1 METEKR
7 HPRTLHVGFVST
19 RFQGLDGV
27 SLETAKWSSLL
38 ERFHHRC
45 FWFGGEL
52 DTDPERSL
60 LVPEAY
66 FRHPDNLALE
76 RELFGTARR
85 SRAVTDTLHRQKEH
99 LKDRLYDFVERFG
112 LDLLVAENALSL
124 PMHLPLG
131 MALTELIAESGIPA
145 IGHHHDFFWERPRF
159 LLNAVKDILD
169 MAFPPDLP
177 SVRHVVINSR
187 ARQDLAGKRGISSQ
201 LIYNVVDF
209 EQDPLPLDDFN
220 RDFRADLSF
229 APEDLLV
236 LQPTRVVA
244 RKGIEQAI
252 YLAEQLDLPGV
263 KLLISHSHE
272 DEGVAYLEWILESAR
287 RQEVPLYLIQNRL
300 HDSRRYTSGGK
311 KLYSLWDVY
320 PHMDLITYPSLY
332 EGFGNAFLEA
342 VYFRKPLLV
351 NRYEV
356 YITDIEPKGFDVI
369 AIDGFLTPRAVQEV
383 RQVLQDAERRRAM
396 VEKNFQLG
404 KKHFSFQSLR
414 RGLSIL
420 LTDFFGAGMALSR
433 DAAGPTGPSVVRPE

>member
-1 METEKR
+1 METEAR
-7 HPRTLHVGFVST
+7 NSRALHIGFVST

-27 SLETAKWSSLL
+27 SLETTKWVSLL

-45 FWFGGEL
+45 YWFAGEL

-66 FRHPDNLALE
+66 FRHPAILALE
-76 RELFGTARR
+76 RDLFGNSTR
-85 SRAVTDTLHRQKEH
+85 SREVTDTLHRMKEY
-99 LKDRLYDFVERFG
+99 LKNRLYEFVERFG
-112 LDLLVAENALSL
+112 LDLLVAENALAI
-124 PMHLPLG
+124 PVHLPLG
-131 MALTELIAESGIPA
+131 MALTELIAETGIPT
-145 IGHHHDFFWERPRF
+145 IGHHHDFYWERPRF
-159 LLNAVKDILD
+159 LLNSVKDILD

-177 SVRHVVINSR
+177 SIRHVVINSR
-187 ARQDLAGKRGISSQ
+187 AQRDLAGHRSISSQ
-201 LIYNVVDF
+201 LIYNVIDF
-209 EQDPLPLDDFN
+209 EREEGRLDDFN
-220 RDFRADLSF
+220 REFRADLGF
-229 APEDLLV
+229 AAEDLLI
-236 LQPTRVVA
+236 LQPTRVVS

-252 YLAEQLDLPGV
+252 YLAEMLGLPGV
-263 KLLISHSHE
+263 KLLISHSHA
-272 DEGVAYLEWILESAR
+272 DEGVEYLEWIKESAR

-300 HDSRRYTSGGK
+300 HDSRRFTSGGK

-383 RQVLQDAERRRAM
+383 RQVLQDADRRRAM
-396 VEKNFQLG
+396 VEKNYELAR
-404 KKHFSFQSLR
+404 KHFSFQSLR
-414 RGLSIL
+414 RGLNIL
-420 LTDFFGAGMALSR
+420 LTGFFGASTALSLSQ
-433 DAAGPTGPSVVRPE
+433 DTAAAGG

>member
-1 METEKR
+1 MEIEAR
-7 HPRTLHVGFVST
+7 NSRALHIGFVST

-27 SLETAKWSSLL
+27 SLETTKWVSLL

-45 FWFGGEL
+45 YWFAGEL

-66 FRHPDNLALE
+66 FRHPAILALE
-76 RELFGTARR
+76 RDLFGNSTR
-85 SRAVTDTLHRQKEH
+85 SREVTDTLHRMKEY
-99 LKDRLYDFVERFG
+99 LKNRLYEFVERFG
-112 LDLLVAENALSL
+112 LDLLVAENALAI
-124 PMHLPLG
+124 PVHLPLG
-131 MALTELIAESGIPA
+131 MALTELIAETGIPT
-145 IGHHHDFFWERPRF
+145 IGHHHDFYWERPRF
-159 LLNAVKDILD
+159 LLNSVKDILD

-177 SVRHVVINSR
+177 SIRHVVINSR
-187 ARQDLAGKRGISSQ
+187 AQRDLAGHRSISSQ
-201 LIYNVVDF
+201 LIYNVIDF
-209 EQDPLPLDDFN
+209 EREEGRLDDFN
-220 RDFRADLSF
+220 REFRADLGF
-229 APEDLLV
+229 AAEDLLI
-236 LQPTRVVA
+236 LQPTRVVS

-252 YLAEQLDLPGV
+252 YLAEMLGLPGV
-263 KLLISHSHE
+263 KLLISHSHA
-272 DEGVAYLEWILESAR
+272 DEGVEYLEWIKESAR

-300 HDSRRYTSGGK
+300 HDSRRFTSGGK

-383 RQVLQDAERRRAM
+383 RQVLQDADRRRAM
-396 VEKNFQLG
+396 VEKNYELAR
-404 KKHFSFQSLR
+404 KHFSFQSLR
-414 RGLSIL
+414 RGLNIL
-420 LTDFFGAGMALSR
+420 LTGFFGASTALSLSQ
-433 DAAGPTGPSVVRPE
+433 DTTASGG

>member
-1 METEKR
+1 METEAKN
-7 HPRTLHVGFVST
+7 PRTLHIGFVST

-27 SLETAKWSSLL
+27 SLETTKWVSLL

-45 FWFGGEL
+45 YWFAGEL

-66 FRHPDNLALE
+66 FRHPAILALE
-76 RELFGTARR
+76 SDLFGRATR
-85 SRAVTDTLHRQKEH
+85 SREVTDTLHRMKEY
-99 LKDRLYDFVERFG
+99 LKNRLYEFVQRFS
-112 LDLLVAENALSL
+112 LDLLVAENALAI
-124 PMHLPLG
+124 PVHLPLG
-131 MALTELIAESGIPA
+131 MALAELIAETGIPT
-145 IGHHHDFFWERPRF
+145 IGHHHDFYWERPRF
-159 LLNAVKDILD
+159 LLNSVKDILD

-177 SVRHVVINSR
+177 SIRHVVINSR
-187 ARQDLAGKRGISSQ
+187 AQRDLAGHRSISSQ
-201 LIYNVVDF
+201 LIYNVIDF
-209 EQDPLPLDDFN
+209 EREEGRLDDFN
-220 RDFRADLSF
+220 RDFRADLGF
-229 APEDLLV
+229 AGEDLLI
-236 LQPTRVVA
+236 LQPTRVVS

-252 YLAEQLDLPGV
+252 YLAEMLGLPGV
-263 KLLISHSHE
+263 KLLISHSHA
-272 DEGVAYLEWILESAR
+272 DEGVEYLEWIKESAR

-300 HDSRRYTSGGK
+300 HDSRRFTSGGK

-383 RQVLQDAERRRAM
+383 RQVLQDPDRRRAM
-396 VEKNFQLG
+396 VEKNFELAR
-404 KKHFSFQSLR
+404 KHVSFQTLR
-414 RGLSIL
+414 RSLSIL
-420 LTDFFGAGMALSR
+420 LTDFFGASLALSQDR
-433 DAAGPTGPSVVRPE
+433 AVGDR

>member
-1 METEKR
+1 MEIEAR
-7 HPRTLHVGFVST
+7 NSRALHIGFVST

-27 SLETAKWSSLL
+27 SLETTKWISLL

-45 FWFGGEL
+45 YWFAGEL

-66 FRHPDNLALE
+66 FRHPAILALE
-76 RELFGTARR
+76 RDLFGNSTR
-85 SRAVTDTLHRQKEH
+85 SREVTDTLHRMKEY
-99 LKDRLYDFVERFG
+99 LKNRLYEFVERFG
-112 LDLLVAENALSL
+112 LDLLVAENALAI
-124 PMHLPLG
+124 PVHLPLG
-131 MALTELIAESGIPA
+131 MALTELIAETGIPT
-145 IGHHHDFFWERPRF
+145 IGHHHDFYWERPRF
-159 LLNAVKDILD
+159 LLNSVKDILD

-177 SVRHVVINSR
+177 SIRHVVINSR
-187 ARQDLAGKRGISSQ
+187 AQRDLAGHRSISSQ
-201 LIYNVVDF
+201 LIYNVIDF
-209 EQDPLPLDDFN
+209 EREEGRLDDFN
-220 RDFRADLSF
+220 REFRADLGF
-229 APEDLLV
+229 AAEDLLI
-236 LQPTRVVA
+236 LQPTRVVS

-252 YLAEQLDLPGV
+252 YLAEMLGLPGV
-263 KLLISHSHE
+263 KLLISHSHA
-272 DEGVAYLEWILESAR
+272 DEGVEYLEWIKESAR

-300 HDSRRYTSGGK
+300 HDSRRFTSGGK

-383 RQVLQDAERRRAM
+383 RQVLQDADRRRAM
-396 VEKNFQLG
+396 VEKNYELAR
-404 KKHFSFQSLR
+404 KHFSFQSLR
-414 RGLSIL
+414 RGLNIL
-420 LTDFFGAGMALSR
+420 LTGFFGASTALSLSQ
-433 DAAGPTGPSVVRPE
+433 DTTATGG

>member
-1 METEKR
+1 MEIEAR
-7 HPRTLHVGFVST
+7 NSRALHIGFVST

-27 SLETAKWSSLL
+27 SLETTKWVSLL

-45 FWFGGEL
+45 YWFAGEL

-66 FRHPDNLALE
+66 FRHPAILALE
-76 RELFGTARR
+76 RDLFGNSTR
-85 SRAVTDTLHRQKEH
+85 SREVTDTLHRMKEY
-99 LKDRLYDFVERFG
+99 LKNRLYEFVERFG
-112 LDLLVAENALSL
+112 LDLLVAENALAI
-124 PMHLPLG
+124 PVHLPLG
-131 MALTELIAESGIPA
+131 MALTELIAETGIPT
-145 IGHHHDFFWERPRF
+145 IGHHHDFYWERPRF
-159 LLNAVKDILD
+159 LLNSVKDILD

-177 SVRHVVINSR
+177 SIRHVVINSR
-187 ARQDLAGKRGISSQ
+187 AQRDLAGHRSISSQ
-201 LIYNVVDF
+201 LIYNVIDF
-209 EQDPLPLDDFN
+209 EREEGRLDDFN
-220 RDFRADLSF
+220 REFRADLGF
-229 APEDLLV
+229 AAEDLLI
-236 LQPTRVVA
+236 LQPTRVVS

-252 YLAEQLDLPGV
+252 YLAEMLGLPGV
-263 KLLISHSHE
+263 KLLISHSHA
-272 DEGVAYLEWILESAR
+272 DEGVEYLEWIKESAR

-300 HDSRRYTSGGK
+300 HDSRRFTSGGK

-383 RQVLQDAERRRAM
+383 RQVLQDADRRRAM
-396 VEKNFQLG
+396 VEKNYELAR
-404 KKHFSFQSLR
+404 KHFSFQSLR
-414 RGLSIL
+414 RGLNIL
-420 LTDFFGAGMALSR
+420 LTGFFGASTALSLSQ
-433 DAAGPTGPSVVRPE
+433 DTTATGG

>member
-1 METEKR
+1 METEAR
-7 HPRTLHVGFVST
+7 NPRVLHIGFVST

-27 SLETAKWSSLL
+27 SLETTKWVSLL

-45 FWFGGEL
+45 YWFAGEL

-66 FRHPDNLALE
+66 FRHPAILALE
-76 RELFGTARR
+76 RDLFGNSTR
-85 SRAVTDTLHRQKEH
+85 SREVTDTLHRMKEY
-99 LKDRLYDFVERFG
+99 LKNRLYEFVERFG
-112 LDLLVAENALSL
+112 LDLLVAENALAI
-124 PMHLPLG
+124 PVHLPLG
-131 MALTELIAESGIPA
+131 MALTELIAETGIPT
-145 IGHHHDFFWERPRF
+145 IGHHHDFYWERPRF
-159 LLNAVKDILD
+159 LLNSVKDILD

-177 SVRHVVINSR
+177 SIRHVVINSR
-187 ARQDLAGKRGISSQ
+187 AQRDLAGHRSISSQ
-201 LIYNVVDF
+201 LIYNVIDF
-209 EQDPLPLDDFN
+209 EREEGGLDDFN
-220 RDFRADLSF
+220 REFRADLGF
-229 APEDLLV
+229 AAEDLLI
-236 LQPTRVVA
+236 LQPTRVVS

-252 YLAEQLDLPGV
+252 YLAEMLGLPGV
-263 KLLISHSHE
+263 KLLISHSHA
-272 DEGVAYLEWILESAR
+272 DEGVEYLEWIKESAR

-300 HDSRRYTSGGK
+300 HDSRRFTSGGK

-383 RQVLQDAERRRAM
+383 RQVLQDADRRRAM
-396 VEKNFQLG
+396 VEKNYELAR
-404 KKHFSFQSLR
+404 KHFSFQSLR
-414 RGLSIL
+414 RGLNIL
-420 LTDFFGAGMALSR
+420 LTGFFGASTALSLSQ
-433 DAAGPTGPSVVRPE
+433 DATATGG

>member
-1 METEKR
+1 MEIEAR
-7 HPRTLHVGFVST
+7 NSRALHIGFVST

-27 SLETAKWSSLL
+27 SLETTKWVSLL

-45 FWFGGEL
+45 YWFAGEL

-66 FRHPDNLALE
+66 FRHPAILALE
-76 RELFGTARR
+76 RDLFGNSTR
-85 SRAVTDTLHRQKEH
+85 SREVTDTLHRMKEY
-99 LKDRLYDFVERFG
+99 LKNRLYEFVERFG
-112 LDLLVAENALSL
+112 LDLLVAENALAI
-124 PMHLPLG
+124 PVHLPLG
-131 MALTELIAESGIPA
+131 MALTELIAETGIPT
-145 IGHHHDFFWERPRF
+145 IGHHHDFYWERPRF
-159 LLNAVKDILD
+159 LLNSVKDILD

-177 SVRHVVINSR
+177 SIRHVVINSR
-187 ARQDLAGKRGISSQ
+187 AQRDLAGHRSISSQ
-201 LIYNVVDF
+201 LIYNVIDF
-209 EQDPLPLDDFN
+209 EREEGSLDDFN
-220 RDFRADLSF
+220 REFRADLGF
-229 APEDLLV
+229 AAEDLLI
-236 LQPTRVVA
+236 LQPTRVVS

-252 YLAEQLDLPGV
+252 YLAEMLGLPGV
-263 KLLISHSHE
+263 KLLISHSHA
-272 DEGVAYLEWILESAR
+272 DEGVEYLEWIKESAR

-300 HDSRRYTSGGK
+300 HDSRRFTSGGK

-383 RQVLQDAERRRAM
+383 RQVLQDADRRRAM
-396 VEKNFQLG
+396 VEKNYELAR
-404 KKHFSFQSLR
+404 KHFSFQSLR
-414 RGLSIL
+414 RGLNIL
-420 LTDFFGAGMALSR
+420 LTGFFGASTALSLSQ
-433 DAAGPTGPSVVRPE
+433 DTTATGG

>member
-1 METEKR
+1 MEIEAR
-7 HPRTLHVGFVST
+7 NSRALHIGFVST

-27 SLETAKWSSLL
+27 SLETTKWVSLL

-45 FWFGGEL
+45 YWFAGEL

-66 FRHPDNLALE
+66 FRHPAILALE
-76 RELFGTARR
+76 RELFGTATR
-85 SRAVTDTLHRQKEH
+85 SREVTDTLHRMKEY
-99 LKDRLYDFVERFG
+99 LKNRLYEFVERFG
-112 LDLLVAENALSL
+112 LDLLVAENALAI
-124 PMHLPLG
+124 PVHLPLG
-131 MALTELIAESGIPA
+131 MALTELIAETGIPT
-145 IGHHHDFFWERPRF
+145 IGHHHDFYWERPRF
-159 LLNAVKDILD
+159 LLNSVKDILD

-177 SVRHVVINSR
+177 SIRHVVINSR
-187 ARQDLAGKRGISSQ
+187 AQRDLAGHRSISSQ
-201 LIYNVVDF
+201 LIYNVIDF
-209 EQDPLPLDDFN
+209 EREEGRLDDFN
-220 RDFRADLSF
+220 REFRADLGF
-229 APEDLLV
+229 AAEDLLI
-236 LQPTRVVA
+236 LQPTRVVS

-252 YLAEQLDLPGV
+252 YLAEMLGLPGV
-263 KLLISHSHE
+263 KLLISHSHA
-272 DEGVAYLEWILESAR
+272 DEGVEYLEWIKESAR

-300 HDSRRYTSGGK
+300 HDSRRFTSGGK

-383 RQVLQDAERRRAM
+383 RQVLQDADRRRAM
-396 VEKNFQLG
+396 VEKNYELAR
-404 KKHFSFQSLR
+404 KHFSFQSLR
-414 RGLSIL
+414 RGLNIL
-420 LTDFFGAGMALSR
+420 LTGFFGASTALSLSQ
-433 DAAGPTGPSVVRPE
+433 DTTATGG